1 LGKSDRER
9 GGYVGNEVLE
19 VSSGDIAIKKGG
31 DVVGV
36 SFLGK
41 GNSDWCWLVG
51 DGEECGS
58 WGELA
63 N

>member
-41 GNSDWCWLVG
+41 GNSDRWG
-51 DGEECGS
+51 ERGEGEE
-58 WGELA
+58 
-63 N
+63 

>member
-51 DGEECGS
+51 DEV
-58 WGELA
+58 L
-63 N
+63 